1 MNHRLVAAMDCSF
14 LKKTG
19 NHTENI
25 GYFYD
30 SEREKAEKGLEL
42 SGLALIDLDQHTA
55 YALDSKLSPGSQG
68 KRERISSIKT
78 LHFER
83 KRSVQVK
90 GKLKEIHVKTTRT
103 NAYIHSTCPECHR
116 EIAFTTC
123 QFCEKLENK
132 IDFFLTQLKENIHIL
147 NEVTHHLV
155 VDGFYAKK
163 KFINGS
169 HDLGLD
175 VITKLRVDA
184 NLKYLAEISYQE
196 GRRGAPRKYDGKFDA
211 SDLSR
216 FEKINHQGVVLYS
229 KEMYSPQFQRNLK
242 IVVVQNQDR
251 NHHILCSTDLNLSA
265 QDIFE
270 IYSARFQIEYLF
282 RDGKSHMGLGDAQV
296 RKSCSLNFQNN
307 ACLTALNLLK
317 LEHRKHEMTQEVI
330 SIFSYKQ
337 QRYNQNLI
345 NLVLSNL
352 GKNPKFY
359 KNQEWYIA
367 LKNLGSISA

>member
-1 MNHRLVAAMDCSF
+1 MDCSF

-68 KRERISSIKT
+68 KRERISNIKT

-83 KRSVQVK
+83 TRSVQVK

-103 NAYIHSTCPECHR
+103 NAYIHSTCPECRR

-123 QFCEKLENK
+123 QFCEKQETK
-132 IDFFLTQLKENIHIL
+132 IDFFLTQIKENIHIL
-147 NEVTHHLV
+147 KQVTHHLV

-163 KFINGS
+163 KFISGS
-169 HDLGLD
+169 NDLGLD

-184 NLKYLAEISYQE
+184 NLQYLAEISHQE
-196 GRRGAPRKYDGKFDA
+196 RRRGAPKKYDGKFDVK
-211 SDLSR
+211 DLSR
-216 FEKINHQGVVLYS
+216 FEKTNHQGLVLYS

-242 IVVVQNQDR
+242 IVVID
-251 NHHILCSTDLNLSA
+251 HTILCSTDLNLSA
-265 QDIFE
+265 QEIFE

-317 LEHRKHEMTQEVI
+317 LEHRKHQMKQEVI
-330 SIFSYKQ
+330 SIFSYKH

-345 NLVLSNL
+345 DLVLSKL

-359 KNQEWYIA
+359 KNHEWYIA